1 FQIKQIAHAVVTGL
15 HTAPIPRSGFVL
27 PPKFA
32 CLLKRTKTDRRQ
44 SPHVGHTVGQIAF
57 RIADMTIT
65 NSTCHRGGYKDVGS
79 VERAIGDSRMLHYLN
94 S

>member
-1 FQIKQIAHAVVTGL
+1 MRFMNWL
-15 HTAPIPRSGFVL
+15 RSEQSEFTFLVESQL
-27 PPKFA
+27 P
-32 CLLKRTKTDRRQ
+32 
-44 SPHVGHTVGQIAF
+44 PHVGHTVGQIAF